1 MRKLLLV
8 SVMLLAVPAAEAS
21 MSAASGADT
30 AARGQL
36 NVSVPFEKQKE
47 KILADLAEGKVYAE
61 ISQTDRIE
69 VRNALNRIGDSL
81 QRAGGVDQLSSD
93 DKVKVINDQEL
104 VNTILTRA
112 GEDSRLVCTREKKV
126 GSHRVT
132 TQCQTVAQR
141 RRMREE
147 SQQEVGK
154 NFRQPILESR

>member
-21 MSAASGADT
+21 MSAAGADT
-30 AARGQL
+30 TATGQL

-47 KILADLAEGKVYAE
+47 KILADLAEGKAYAE

-93 DKVKVINDQEL
+93 DKVRVINDQEL

-126 GSHRVT
+126 GSHRAT
-132 TQCQTVAQR
+132 TQCHTVAQR

-147 SQQEVGK
+147 SQQELGK
-154 NFRQPILESR
+154 NFRQPILKSR

>member
-1 MRKLLLV
+1 
-8 SVMLLAVPAAEAS
+8 

-30 AARGQL
+30 AATGQL

-147 SQQEVGK
+147 SQQELGK
-154 NFRQPILESR
+154 NFRQPILKSR

>member
-8 SVMLLAVPAAEAS
+8 SVMLFIVPAAEAS
-21 MSAASGADT
+21 MSAASGGSDAS
-30 AARGQL
+30 GQL
-36 NVSVPFEKQKE
+36 NIAVPFEKQKE
-47 KILADLAEGKVYAE
+47 KILADLGEGKTYAE
-61 ISQTDRIE
+61 ISQSDRIE

-81 QRAGGVDQLSSD
+81 QRAGGVDQLSPE

-112 GEDSRLVCTREKKV
+112 GEDSRLVCSREKKV
-126 GSHRVT
+126 GSHRAT
-132 TQCQTVAQR
+132 TQCHTVAQR

-147 SQQEVGK
+147 SQQELSK